1 MFPTVEEYQ
10 TALLTSREGPLR
22 SLRLEPVL
30 TATGEVEQETGS
42 YSVVFR
48 MRSIDDPGQ
57 EWAMKCYV
65 ADQERR
71 LTSCRAIIEYLTSIS
86 SPYLLPLHLYENECY
101 CQGQYYPIV
110 LLPWV
115 EGDSLVNYVRKWID
129 APERLEKLSHDF
141 GLFACWL
148 RRQSFAHGDLKSD
161 NLRIRPQGELV
172 LLDYD
177 GLYIPTMQG
186 EPPREEG
193 NPDYTHPLY
202 QSTDFNE
209 HVGDFALS
217 VIALS
222 LRALVLS
229 PTLFRDLEEIDTCYY
244 RPKTSSILRN
254 PKPSKLSPLSPMI
267 PTSNAW
273 NNSSVKLWKGATW
286 PIPHP
291 NDSFHYESVQPTT
304 SHHPPDTFST
314 IALSKG
320 TGYRLGSTE

>member
-141 GLFACWL
+141 GFFACWL

-161 NLRIRPQGELV
+161 NLRIRPRGELV

-209 HVGDFALS
+209 HAGDFALS

-229 PTLFRDLEEIDTCYY
+229 PTLFRDFGGDRHLLLQAKDFIYPE
-244 RPKTSSILRN
+244 K
-254 PKPSKLSPLSPMI
+254 SKAL
-267 PTSNAW
+267 
-273 NNSSVKLWKGATW
+273 
-286 PIPHP
+286 
-291 NDSFHYESVQPTT
+291 Q
-304 SHHPPDTFST
+304 
-314 IALSKG
+314 ALSTLPYDPYFK
-320 TGYRLGSTE
+320 RLEQLFREALERRNLAHTTPERFLPL